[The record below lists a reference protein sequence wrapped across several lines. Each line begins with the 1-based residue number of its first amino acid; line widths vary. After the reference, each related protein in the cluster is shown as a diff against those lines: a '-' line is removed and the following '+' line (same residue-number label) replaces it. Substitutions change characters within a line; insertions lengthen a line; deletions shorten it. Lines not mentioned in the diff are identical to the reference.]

1 MVNSRAINYIAKLDF
16 YTEAPTPRAGTSKHS
31 GLKMAHTPEHTS
43 DERTF
48 DIAGKPGATHVPD
61 AEGLSEPPEAEMG
74 IQ

>member
-1 MVNSRAINYIAKLDF
+1 
-16 YTEAPTPRAGTSKHS
+16 
-31 GLKMAHTPEHTS
+31 MAHTPEHIS

-74 IQ
+74 IQRLSEK